1 MKNQQDSP
9 MFLQLSMSRKS
20 CLSFYVLFYR
30 TALFWKH
37 RDHTSTL
44 HCHLLPVCLHCNK
57 SATDLETHKKHV
69 TVYRE
74 GEREQRG
81 ETRKLLICI
90 LRQYVIHRNVC

>member
-1 MKNQQDSP
+1 

-44 HCHLLPVCLHCNK
+44 HSHLLPVCLHCNK
-57 SATDLETHKKHV
+57 SATDLETHKNMSLSIE
-69 TVYRE
+69 RE
-74 GEREQRG
+74 RESKGERQENS
-81 ETRKLLICI
+81 LSAF
-90 LRQYVIHRNVC
+90 